1 MSKKF
6 LLLSFLL
13 VISMQNNFYSKG
25 ELKTIK
31 LEDESD
37 QAAQIANIGKKME
50 DEVSAKTESLNKN
63 DFLKN
68 LGEEEIAEFKKLSE
82 EEQES
87 LMGFASLSEEE
98 QKKMLEQLEQAEQ
111 VEQVEQLEQ
120 SKQEFKEKEKTE
132 AEKKEKSENKK
143 EELAVSK
150 E

>member
-6 LLLSFLL
+6 LLLFFLL

-37 QAAQIANIGKKME
+37 QATQIANIGKKME
-50 DEVSAKTESLNKN
+50 DEVSVKTESLNKN

-68 LGEEEIAEFKKLSE
+68 LGEEEAAEFKKLSE
-82 EEQES
+82 EEQEA
-87 LMGFASLSEEE
+87 LMGFASLSAEE
-98 QKKMLEQLEQAEQ
+98 QEKMLEQLEQAEKA
-111 VEQVEQLEQ
+111 EQAEQA
-120 SKQEFKEKEKTE
+120 KQEIKEEEPKKV
-132 AEKKEKSENKK
+132 EKKEKSENKK